1 MGDTPHDQE
10 NDKNDSGS
18 VQGPKNLT
26 YNSHLEHLISSEA
39 EKALVLFWLH
49 DQSEKRFSKFSTWI
63 TIPVIVLST
72 LAGTASIGSQ
82 TLFGDGAAAP
92 IGIGAISIAVGIMN
106 TVSSYFGWAKRAEGH
121 RISSVNYSKLHRW
134 ISIELALPRDQRV
147 PAKHFLKEIRSQI
160 DRFNETS
167 PPIPPEVI
175 QLFSVKMKDIKDTV
189 SLPEVCNNI
198 TAVHVY
204 PEEEEAKLNVIE
216 TEPRRPEIVFKDGD
230 RIVPAPLTIW
240 RPSSPTN
247 SVTGSVKRKV

>member
-1 MGDTPHDQE
+1 MSLAQDDSQ
-10 NDKNDSGS
+10 DKQDNGS
-18 VQGPKNLT
+18 MQPPRDLT

-49 DQSEKRFSKFSTWI
+49 DQAEKRFSKFSTCI

-121 RISSVNYSKLHRW
+121 RISSVNYAKLHRW

-167 PPIPPEVI
+167 PSIPPEVI
-175 QLFSVKMKDIKDTV
+175 ALFATKMKHIGANV
-189 SLPEVCNNI
+189 ALPEVCDKI
-198 TAVHVY
+198 EPVEIY
-204 PEEEEAKLNVIE
+204 PEEELSLNIIEPAK
-216 TEPRRPEIVFKDGD
+216 PEMVVFKKEGI
-230 RIVPAPLTIW
+230 IVPPPVPW
-240 RPSSPTN
+240 KN
-247 SVTGSVKRKV
+247 SLRNIGNGK

>member
-1 MGDTPHDQE
+1 MSDTHNDDG
-10 NDKNDSGS
+10 NDKNETGS
-18 VQGPKNLT
+18 VQGQKNLT

-175 QLFSVKMKDIKDTV
+175 HLFSVKMKDITDTV

-204 PEEEEAKLNVIE
+204 PEEEEPTLNVIE
-216 TEPRRPEIVFKDGD
+216 TESRRPEIVFKDGD
-230 RIVPAPLTIW
+230 RIVPAPVAIW
-240 RPSSPTN
+240 RPSSPTS
-247 SVTGSVKRKV
+247 SVTSSIKRKV

>member
-1 MGDTPHDQE
+1 VMSEDGEQ
-10 NDKNDSGS
+10 NKQDSSS
-18 VQGPKNLT
+18 VQPSQELT
-26 YNSHLEHLISSEA
+26 YNTHLEELISSEA

-49 DQSEKRFSKFSTWI
+49 DQSEKRFSKFSTCI

-82 TLFGDGAAAP
+82 TLFGDGVAAP

-121 RISSVNYSKLHRW
+121 RISSVNYAKLHRW
-134 ISIELALPRDQRV
+134 ISIELALPREQRV

-230 RIVPAPLTIW
+230 RIVPAPLAIW
-240 RPSSPTN
+240 RPSSPTS

>member
-1 MGDTPHDQE
+1 MSVDGDQNKQDGAASTQPLKD
-10 NDKNDSGS
+10 
-18 VQGPKNLT
+18 LT

-49 DQSEKRFSKFSTWI
+49 DRAEKQFSRFSTCI

-82 TLFGDGAAAP
+82 TLFGGGSAAS
-92 IGIGAISIAVGIMN
+92 IGIGAISISVGIMN

-121 RISSVNYSKLHRW
+121 RISAVNYSKLHRW

-167 PPIPPEVI
+167 PSIPPEI
-175 QLFSVKMKDIKDTV
+175 IELFSIKLKNIKDDV
-189 SLPEVCNNI
+189 SVPEICNNI
-198 TAVHVY
+198 KAVHIY
-204 PEEEEAKLNVIE
+204 PEEEEKV
-216 TEPRRPEIVFKDGD
+216 EIVNLPVSPSPVSVVFTEGNK
-230 RIVPAPLTIW
+230 IVNAPAPAPW
-240 RPSSPTN
+240 RVGAPSIGQSKST
-247 SVTGSVKRKV
+247 TAL